1 MSYRCLPEI
10 NSRYYGLSLFK
21 VLIVPAAK
29 GVDCTSADSQ
39 ENKEFSFEVGVG
51 GGTGGFAV
59 L

>member
-1 MSYRCLPEI
+1 M
-10 NSRYYGLSLFK
+10 
-21 VLIVPAAK
+21 VPAIK

-39 ENKEFSFEVGVG
+39 ENNGFSFELGVGG